1 MIQEGFL
8 YKVAEDIIR
17 KHGWSNMD
25 DLTLVFPSRRAG
37 VVFKDLLKKIQHPS
51 ENESKTAILL
61 PNITTLSDL
70 FASLCPDST
79 IEELEAIFRLYKIY
93 EKETKT
99 FYDDERKKFE
109 QNNPGKKY
117 DEVKPFN
124 LDVFYSW
131 GRQLLAD
138 FNNIDSS
145 EASKNAKE
153 LHDFFTNTIQAK
165 ELDKL
170 TIDEEVRNR
179 LTSLFHTDDV
189 PEDSIRKKYE
199 AIWERMERIYNE
211 FHKELADAHK
221 LTSGMQKRWVISHW
235 DEAKDYYEEF
245 ANQQFAFIGFN
256 YLMPVEKELL
266 AKIKAE
272 KSNTLFY
279 WDYVA
284 DFQTNKKAY
293 SFIEKYMQDFPLP
306 TGFEPSTWTQKN
318 VNIVAASSANAQAQY
333 VHEWLSRNYK
343 AGQRTAVVICD
354 EQMLEPV
361 IYALPNLGD
370 GVNINI
376 TKGFPISS
384 TKIYSEVIEYL
395 SDKEHDRQ
403 ANETYADVV
412 SRVLDEVKKTDKKY
426 QAEKH
431 DKKQWQT
438 LLIEESIYQVQV
450 QLKQLQI
457 VLQKEEYKDLI
468 PSLTL
473 LRSIVRR
480 AMESVSLPFH
490 GEPITDIQV
499 MGVLETRALDFDN
512 LLLLNVEEGIVPRKS
527 NDSSFIPYYLRKIF
541 RMQTREEEASVYA
554 YNFFRLFNRANHIT
568 AVFSNAQT
576 QLGAKSMSRFLMQIM
591 TSDEFSTTRS
601 VLTEGTNL
609 PAPIEVDPQDSLLSK
624 LEVHTDGY
632 LYYKEKK
639 GNNENNE
646 NNENKEQAKGNA
658 ANAKDEP
665 KRFTLS
671 PSALNTFI
679 QCPRQFYLQ
688 YVEGLRS
695 PDQTHTIFASNEI
708 GSFTH
713 SALEALYRDLGC
725 NGDNTNS
732 APITPKALLPYVAGK
747 NTTLLD
753 DLLEKAYKAQND
765 EYRKYHKGYE
775 GDFYVL
781 EQHQAENIVI
791 KRFVRNVIN
800 HDSKDAEQ
808 GLQMLALEWN
818 DICFTVTFEVNSKPV
833 KVQVGGKIDRLDR
846 CNDLL
851 RVVDYKT
858 GSYSDKKVSLT
869 TKGIVDY
876 SALLN
881 DSDKG
886 KVLQT
891 LLYSEAVLAQNGVGN
906 DTPIQPNLF
915 FTQSKLDNT
924 AILREGGAP
933 LKNYQDI
940 REEFLKAVQSKVSE
954 ALTTTDFPQCDE
966 NKCTAFCPFLD
977 ICAREAGFNA
987 NK

>member
-8 YKVAEDIIR
+8 YKVAEDIIS

-37 VVFKDLLKKIQHPS
+37 VVFKDLLKKIQHPNPDP
-51 ENESKTAILL
+51 ENTKPAILL

-70 FASLCPDST
+70 FVSLCPDST

-93 EKETKT
+93 ERETKT
-99 FYDDERKKFE
+99 FYDDERTKFE
-109 QNNPGKKY
+109 QNNPGKRY

-145 EASKNAKE
+145 EASKNASE
-153 LHDFFTNTIQAK
+153 LHNFFTNAIQAK

-179 LTSLFHTDDV
+179 LTSLIHTGDV
-189 PEDSIRKKYE
+189 PEQDDSIRKKYE
-199 AIWERMERIYNE
+199 AIWKCMENIYNE
-211 FHKELADAHK
+211 FHKELEDAHK
-221 LTSGMQKRWVISHW
+221 VTGGMQKRWVISHW
-235 DEAKDYYEEF
+235 NEAKDYYEEF
-245 ANQQFAFIGFN
+245 NNQQFAFIGFN
-256 YLMPVEKELL
+256 YLMPVEKELF
-266 AKIKAE
+266 AQIKDE
-272 KSNTLFY
+272 KPNTLFY

-293 SFIEKYMQDFPLP
+293 SFIEKYMQEFPLP
-306 TGFEPSTWTQKN
+306 EGFESSTWTQKN

-333 VHEWLSRNYK
+333 VHEWLHDNYN

-395 SDKEHDRQ
+395 SNKEHDRKDG
-403 ANETYADVV
+403 ETYADVV
-412 SRVLDEVKKTDKKY
+412 SQVLEEVKKTDKKY
-426 QAEKH
+426 QTEKH
-431 DKKQWQT
+431 DKEQWQT

-450 QLKQLQI
+450 QLTQLQI

-591 TSDEFSTTRS
+591 TSNEFSTQRS

-609 PAPIEVDPQDSLLSK
+609 PAPIEVVPEGSLLSK

-639 GNNENNE
+639 ENNE
-646 NNENKEQAKGNA
+646 NNEQAKGSG
-658 ANAKDEP
+658 ANAKDKP

-671 PSALNTFI
+671 PSALNTYI

-695 PDQTHTIFASNEI
+695 PNQTHTIFASNEI
-708 GSFTH
+708 GTLVHTVMEKIYIGDFHCTKEVVSQVPIDAV
-713 SALEALYRDLGC
+713 ALAKVDADEEHL
-725 NGDNTNS
+725 TQ
-732 APITPKALLPYVAGK
+732 LLK
-747 NTTLLD
+747 
-753 DLLEKAYKAQND
+753 KAYDKLNADNNTSYKYD
-765 EYRKYHKGYE
+765 EHT
-775 GDFYVL
+775 
-781 EQHQAENIVI
+781 AENIVI
-791 KRFVRNVIN
+791 LKLVHKVLQ
-800 HDSKDAEQ
+800 HDIEDAKK
-808 GLQMLALEWN
+808 GLQIMALEHPGYYDT
-818 DICFTVTFEVNSKPV
+818 DIAIDDNGTMV
-833 KVQVGGKIDRLDR
+833 KIQVGGIIDRLDI
-846 CNDLL
+846 CDNTM

-858 GSYSDKKVSLT
+858 GGYNKDKLDIKSDKLVS
-869 TKGIVDY
+869 DPAQHY
-876 SALLN
+876 
-881 DSDKG
+881 
-886 KVLQT
+886 VLQT
-891 LLYSEAVLAQNGVGN
+891 LIYAEAVAQKGIAKE
-906 DTPIQPNLF
+906 PLQPHLF
-915 FTQSKLDNT
+915 FTQSKLNNT
-924 AILREGGAP
+924 AVTMGGVPIADYNRLRPDTP
-933 LKNYQDI
+933 LQKGIPTLIGNKIQ
-940 REEFLKAVQSKVSE
+940 E
-954 ALTTTDFPQCDE
+954 ALTTTDFPQCKEGDC
-966 NKCTAFCPFLD
+966 KSYCPFLD
-977 ICAREAGFNA
+977 ICAREVTFNA

>member
-70 FASLCPDST
+70 FASLCPDPT

-99 FYDDERKKFE
+99 FYDDERTKFE
-109 QNNPGKKY
+109 QNTPGKKY

-199 AIWERMERIYNE
+199 AIWKCMENIYTE

-306 TGFEPSTWTQKN
+306 TGFESSTWTQKN

-512 LLLLNVEEGIVPRKS
+512 LLLLNVEEGVVPRKS

-708 GSFTH
+708 GTLVHTVMEKIYIDDFHCTKKEITQVKIDAG
-713 SALEALYRDLGC
+713 ALAKVDADEKHLTQLLKEAYDKL
-725 NGDNTNS
+725 NADNHTS
-732 APITPKALLPYVAGK
+732 
-747 NTTLLD
+747 
-753 DLLEKAYKAQND
+753 YKYD
-765 EYRKYHKGYE
+765 EHP
-775 GDFYVL
+775 
-781 EQHQAENIVI
+781 AENIVI
-791 KRFVRNVIN
+791 LKLVHKVLT
-800 HDSKDAEQ
+800 HDIEDAKK
-808 GLQMLALEWN
+808 GLQIMTLEHPGYYN
-818 DICFTVTFEVNSKPV
+818 TDIVIDEKGTTAKI
-833 KVQVGGKIDRLDR
+833 QVGGIIDRLDI
-846 CNDLL
+846 CDNTM

-858 GSYSDKKVSLT
+858 GGYNKDKLDIKLDKLVSDPAQH
-869 TKGIVDY
+869 Y
-876 SALLN
+876 
-881 DSDKG
+881 
-886 KVLQT
+886 VLQT
-891 LLYSEAVLAQNGVGN
+891 LIYAEAVAQKGISEK
-906 DTPIQPNLF
+906 PLQPHLF
-915 FTQSKLDNT
+915 FTQSKLKNT
-924 AILREGGAP
+924 AVTMGGVPIADYNRLRPDTQTQKGIPTLIGN
-933 LKNYQDI
+933 K
-940 REEFLKAVQSKVSE
+940 VQE

-977 ICAREAGFNA
+977 ICAREVTFNA

>member
-8 YKVAEDIIR
+8 NKVAEDVIS

-37 VVFKDLLKKIQHPS
+37 VVFKDLLKKIQKPS
-51 ENESKTAILL
+51 ENEYKPAILL

-93 EKETKT
+93 ERETKT

-109 QNNPGKKY
+109 QKNPDKRY

-153 LHDFFTNTIQAK
+153 LHDFFDNAIQAK

-170 TIDEEVRNR
+170 SIDEEVRNR
-179 LTSLFHTDDV
+179 LTSLIHTGNV
-189 PEDSIRKKYE
+189 PEQDDSIRKKYE
-199 AIWERMERIYNE
+199 AIWKRMEPIYNE

-221 LTSGMQKRWVISHW
+221 LTGGMQKRWVISHW

-245 ANQQFAFIGFN
+245 NNQQFAFIGFN

-266 AKIKAE
+266 AKIKDE

-384 TKIYSEVIEYL
+384 TKIYSEVIKYL

-403 ANETYADVV
+403 TNETYADVV
-412 SRVLDEVKKTDKKY
+412 SRVLEEVKKTDKKY
-426 QAEKH
+426 QAEEH

-450 QLKQLQI
+450 QLTQLQI
-457 VLQKEEYKDLI
+457 VLQKEEYKNLI

-541 RMQTREEEASVYA
+541 HMQTREEEASVYA

-591 TSDEFSTTRS
+591 TSNEFSTTRS

-609 PAPIEVDPQDSLLSK
+609 PAPIEVDPKDKTLIST
-624 LEVHTDGY
+624 LEKHTDGY
-632 LYYKEKK
+632 LYYKSKD
-639 GNNENNE
+639 E
-646 NNENKEQAKGNA
+646 NNENKEQTSDSDK
-658 ANAKDEP
+658 P

-671 PSALNTFI
+671 PSALNTYI

-695 PDQTHTIFASNEI
+695 PNQTHTIFASNEI
-708 GSFTH
+708 GTLVHTVMEKIYIDDFHCTKKEITQVKIDAG
-713 SALEALYRDLGC
+713 ALAKVDADEEQL
-725 NGDNTNS
+725 TQ
-732 APITPKALLPYVAGK
+732 LLK
-747 NTTLLD
+747 
-753 DLLEKAYKAQND
+753 KAYDKLNADNNTSYKYD
-765 EYRKYHKGYE
+765 EHP
-775 GDFYVL
+775 
-781 EQHQAENIVI
+781 AENIVI
-791 KRFVRNVIN
+791 LKLVHKVLQ
-800 HDSKDAEQ
+800 HDIEDAKK
-808 GLQMLALEWN
+808 GLQIMTLEHPGYYDT
-818 DICFTVTFEVNSKPV
+818 DIVIDEKGTTAKI
-833 KVQVGGKIDRLDR
+833 QVGGIIDRLDI
-846 CNDLL
+846 CDDTM

-858 GSYSDKKVSLT
+858 GGYNKDKLDIKLDKLVSD
-869 TKGIVDY
+869 
-876 SALLN
+876 SAQHY
-881 DSDKG
+881 
-886 KVLQT
+886 VLQT
-891 LLYSEAVLAQNGVGN
+891 LIYAEAVAQKGISEK
-906 DTPIQPNLF
+906 PLQPNLF
-915 FTQSKLDNT
+915 FTQSKLKNT
-924 AILREGGAP
+924 AVTMGGVPIADYNQLRPDTP
-933 LKNYQDI
+933 LQKGIPTLIGNKIQ
-940 REEFLKAVQSKVSE
+940 E
-954 ALTTTDFPQCDE
+954 ALTTTDFPQCKEGDC
-966 NKCTAFCPFLD
+966 KSYCPFLD
-977 ICAREAGFNA
+977 ICAREVTFNA

>member
-1 MIQEGFL
+1 MSQEGFL
-8 YKVAEDIIR
+8 NKVAEDIIS

-51 ENESKTAILL
+51 ENEYKPAILL

-93 EKETKT
+93 ERETKI
-99 FYDDERKKFE
+99 FYDDERTKFE
-109 QNNPGKKY
+109 QKNPGKKY

-145 EASKNAKE
+145 EASKDATK
-153 LHDFFTNTIQAK
+153 LHNFFTNAIQAK

-179 LTSLFHTDDV
+179 LSSLIHTGDV
-189 PEDSIRKKYE
+189 PEQDDSIRKKYE
-199 AIWERMERIYNE
+199 AIWKCMERIYNE

-221 LTSGMQKRWVISHW
+221 VTGGMQKRWVISHW
-235 DEAKDYYEEF
+235 DEVKDYYEEF

-256 YLMPVEKELL
+256 YLMPVEKELF
-266 AKIKAE
+266 AQIKAE
-272 KSNTLFY
+272 KPNTLFY

-293 SFIEKYMQDFPLP
+293 SFIEKYMQEFPLP
-306 TGFEPSTWTQKN
+306 TGFEPSSWTQKN

-333 VHEWLSRNYK
+333 VHEWLSRNYN

-395 SDKEHDRQ
+395 SNKDNDRQ
-403 ANETYADVV
+403 DGETYADVV
-412 SRVLDEVKKTDKKY
+412 NRVLEEVKKTDKKY
-426 QAEKH
+426 QAEEH
-431 DKKQWQT
+431 DQEQWQT

-450 QLKQLQI
+450 QLTQLQI
-457 VLQKEEYKDLI
+457 VLQKEEYKNLI

-541 RMQTREEEASVYA
+541 HMQTREEEASVYA

-591 TSDEFSTTRS
+591 TSNEFSTTRS

-609 PAPIEVDPQDSLLSK
+609 PTPIEVVPENSLLSK
-624 LEVHTDGY
+624 LEVHDGY
-632 LYYKEKK
+632 LCYKRKD
-639 GNNENNE
+639 ENS
-646 NNENKEQAKGNA
+646 ENKEQAKGNGETP
-658 ANAKDEP
+658 KKVS

-671 PSALNTFI
+671 PSALNTYI

-695 PDQTHTIFASNEI
+695 PEQTLAIFESKEI
-708 GSFTH
+708 GLFVHTMMEKIYKEVFQCPNNLTPIKIGAV
-713 SALEALYRDLGC
+713 ALENLDADEAHL
-725 NGDNTNS
+725 TQ
-732 APITPKALLPYVAGK
+732 LLKEAYDILNAK
-747 NTTLLD
+747 NHTSYQYD
-753 DLLEKAYKAQND
+753 
-765 EYRKYHKGYE
+765 
-775 GDFYVL
+775 
-781 EQHQAENIVI
+781 QHTAENLVILKLVHKILKHDIEDAKKGLQIMALEHPGYYNTDIVI
-791 KRFVRNVIN
+791 DEKGTTAKI
-800 HDSKDAEQ
+800 
-808 GLQMLALEWN
+808 
-818 DICFTVTFEVNSKPV
+818 
-833 KVQVGGKIDRLDR
+833 QVGGIIDRLDI
-846 CNDLL
+846 CDGTM

-858 GSYSDKKVSLT
+858 GGYNKDKLDIKLDKLVSDPAQH
-869 TKGIVDY
+869 Y
-876 SALLN
+876 
-881 DSDKG
+881 
-886 KVLQT
+886 VLQT
-891 LLYSEAVLAQNGVGN
+891 LIYAEAVAQKGISEK
-906 DTPIQPNLF
+906 PLQPNLF
-915 FTQSKLDNT
+915 FTQSKLKNT
-924 AILREGGAP
+924 AVTMGGAP
-933 LKNYQDI
+933 MADYNLLRPDTPLQKGIPTLIGNKIQ
-940 REEFLKAVQSKVSE
+940 E
-954 ALTTTDFPQCDE
+954 ALTTTDFPQCKEGDC
-966 NKCTAFCPFLD
+966 KSYCPFLD